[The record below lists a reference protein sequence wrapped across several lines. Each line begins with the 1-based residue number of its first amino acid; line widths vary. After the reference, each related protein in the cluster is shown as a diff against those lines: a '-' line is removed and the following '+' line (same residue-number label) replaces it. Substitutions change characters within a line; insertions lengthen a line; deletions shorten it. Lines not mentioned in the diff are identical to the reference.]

1 MQTFD
6 THEYIKDLQQ
16 GNVPLKQA
24 EAHSN
29 ALKKVLNEELATKR
43 DLNELETKLNTKM
56 ENLEAKIDSKI
67 SEVHI
72 QLKDLEGRLNTKME
86 NLEGRLNTKI
96 DGLEIKFKENII
108 SLIKWLVPLLLGQAA
123 LIIALLKY
131 FGFAPAG
138 G

>member
-6 THEYIKDLQQ
+6 THEYIKGLQQ
-16 GNVPLKQA
+16 GNIPPEQA

-43 DLNELETKLNTKM
+43 DLNELETR
-56 ENLEAKIDSKI
+56 LEAKIDSKI

-131 FGFAPAG
+131 FGFSPAG

>member
-56 ENLEAKIDSKI
+56 ENLEVRLNSKI
-67 SEVHI
+67 NEVRTE
-72 QLKDLEGRLNTKME
+72 LKDLEIKLNAKME
-86 NLEGRLNTKI
+86 NLEAHLEAKI
-96 DGLEIKFKENII
+96 DKAIV
-108 SLIKWLVPLLLGQAA
+108 SLIKWLFPMLLGQAA

-131 FGFAPAG
+131 FESSPAG

>member
-43 DLNELETKLNTKM
+43 DLNELETR
-56 ENLEAKIDSKI
+56 LEAKIDSKI

-72 QLKDLEGRLNTKME
+72 QLKDLEGRLNTK
-86 NLEGRLNTKI
+86 I
-96 DGLEIKFKENII
+96 DTAIL
-108 SLIKWLVPLLLGQAA
+108 SLIKWLVPLLIGQTGLLFL
-123 LIIALLKY
+123 LIR
-131 FGFAPAG
+131 FFNAPAPPG
-138 G
+138 

>member
-43 DLNELETKLNTKM
+43 DLNELETKLNAKM
-56 ENLEAKIDSKI
+56 DKLEAKIDNKI
-67 SEVHI
+67 SEVHL
-72 QLKDLEGRLNTKME
+72 QLKDLEGRLNTK
-86 NLEGRLNTKI
+86 I
-96 DGLEIKFKENII
+96 DTAII
-108 SLIKWLVPLLLGQAA
+108 SLIKWLLPMLLGQAA
-123 LIIALLKY
+123 LIIALLKF
-131 FGFAPAG
+131 FGFSPAG

>member
-16 GNVPLKQA
+16 GNIPLQQA

-43 DLNELETKLNTKM
+43 NLSEIETR
-56 ENLEAKIDSKI
+56 LEAKIESKI
-67 SEVHI
+67 TEVHI
-72 QLKDLEGRLNTKME
+72 QLKD
-86 NLEGRLNTKI
+86 LEGRLNTKI
-96 DGLEIKFKENII
+96 DGLEIKFKENIV
-108 SLIKWLVPLLLGQAA
+108 SLIKWLFPMLLGQAA

>member
-16 GNVPLKQA
+16 GNIPLQQA

-43 DLNELETKLNTKM
+43 DLNDVKTSLQHDLEN
-56 ENLEAKIDSKI
+56 
-67 SEVHI
+67 
-72 QLKDLEGRLNTKME
+72 LEGRLNTKME

>member
-29 ALKKVLNEELATKR
+29 ALKKVLNEELATKQ
-43 DLNELETKLNTKM
+43 DLNELETKLNAKI
-56 ENLEAKIDSKI
+56 ENLEARLEAKIEKAI
-67 SEVHI
+67 V
-72 QLKDLEGRLNTKME
+72 
-86 NLEGRLNTKI
+86 
-96 DGLEIKFKENII
+96 